1 MTRPLLDVQIR
12 ATYRNANVL
21 EDVSFHL
28 AEGEMLGIIGGS
40 GAGKSTLVLSLLGLL
55 PWRGGNVAGQILL
68 SGRNLLSFSKDQLR
82 DTRGRVIGLVP
93 QSPMSALNPA
103 ISLKKHFKEAWR
115 AHRVFQAGEFHARV
129 HELLNEVQLPCDEEF
144 LSRYPR
150 QISVGQA
157 QRALIA
163 LALLHNPPLLIADE
177 PTSALDP
184 LNQAQ
189 LLRLLRDLNRKYGM
203 AILYI
208 SHDLISVLQL
218 VERVAVLQHGRIVE
232 TIETSRI
239 GNAQHPATR
248 KLMSTLP
255 IPAEEIVRSRRNAG
269 LAEQEQRGY
278 LALVR

>member
-21 EDVSFHL
+21 EDVSFQL

-55 PWRGGNVAGQILL
+55 PWRGGNVVGQILL

-115 AHRVFQAGEFHARV
+115 AHRAFQAGEFHARV

-189 LLRLLRDLNRKYGM
+189 LLSLLRDLNRKYRM
-203 AILYI
+203 AILYV

-218 VERVAVLQHGRIVE
+218 VNRVAVLQRGRIVE
-232 TIETSRI
+232 TIATSRI
-239 GNAQHPATR
+239 GSAQHPVTR
-248 KLMSTLP
+248 ELMSTLP